1 MINWGRWSKIR
12 VAILQERYLKDEL
25 FTKML
30 SISVADFSFTLVG
43 SVICGVKLWLK
54 SNSRKLYVP
63 LFYYN

>member
-1 MINWGRWSKIR
+1 M
-12 VAILQERYLKDEL
+12 LPERYLKDGL
-25 FTKML
+25 LTKNF

>member
-1 MINWGRWSKIR
+1 MINWGRWSEIE
-12 VAILQERYLKDEL
+12 VVTLPERYLKDGL
-25 FTKML
+25 STKML

-63 LFYYN
+63 HFLS